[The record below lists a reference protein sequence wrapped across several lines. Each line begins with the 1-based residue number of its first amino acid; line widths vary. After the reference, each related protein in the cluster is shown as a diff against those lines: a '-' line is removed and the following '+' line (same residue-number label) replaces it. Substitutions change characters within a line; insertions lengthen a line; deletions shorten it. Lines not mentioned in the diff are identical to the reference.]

1 MESNRSRAVTE
12 SSSSNPLNPNV
23 VIAWRVSALLA
34 AAVFSVVAGTLELI
48 VIVPHWRV
56 IGFAGALTTGAAA
69 IAFTLALAW
78 PALRYRFWRWR
89 VEPDRL
95 LIEKGVIWRSR
106 SVVPRVR
113 IQHVDTRTSPLQ
125 RWLGLAS
132 LVIFTAG
139 TRGADVE
146 IPGLADEEAVSL
158 RDELAQLEEIDER
171 A

>member
-1 MESNRSRAVTE
+1 VI
-12 SSSSNPLNPNV
+12 
-23 VIAWRVSALLA
+23 IAWRVSALLA
-34 AAVFSVVAGTLELI
+34 AAVWSIVVGVLELF
-48 VIVPHWRV
+48 VIVPHWRI
-56 IGFAGALTTGAAA
+56 IGFPGALTAVAAA
-69 IAFTLALAW
+69 LALTLALVW

-106 SVVPRVR
+106 SLVPRVR

-146 IPGLADEEAVSL
+146 IPGLAEDEAVLL
-158 RDELAQLEEIDER
+158 RDELARLEEIDER